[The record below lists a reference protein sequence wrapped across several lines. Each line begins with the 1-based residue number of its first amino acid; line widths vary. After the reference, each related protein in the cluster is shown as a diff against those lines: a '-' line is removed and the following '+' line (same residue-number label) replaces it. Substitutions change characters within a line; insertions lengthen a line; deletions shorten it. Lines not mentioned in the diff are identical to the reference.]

1 MGWRGFNMT
10 LLQPG
15 KELWKRR
22 AMIQKGLSNTATRSY
37 WHLLEDATRRFVARV
52 SGFQGHP
59 EVVVNEYVHHNSVAI
74 SNHGL
79 AFMSL
84 NSSVFRALSK
94 LFIKV
99 AYGDALSQRDIDEL
113 VVANTEA
120 QRRVSEAFIQL
131 WLVNFIPWSQSLDLS
146 ELPGTIRDDAYDN
159 HTVKWT
165 PTWTP
170 GAVFHRVGAEC
181 KAFVDHIRYRSWEVL
196 LKSRVSSPLMNLLRH

>member
-1 MGWRGFNMT
+1 MSMSTTNC
-10 LLQPG
+10 
-15 KELWKRR
+15 
-22 AMIQKGLSNTATRSY
+22 
-37 WHLLEDATRRFVARV
+37 
-52 SGFQGHP
+52 
-59 EVVVNEYVHHNSVAI
+59 VAI

-84 NSSVFRALSK
+84 NSSFFRALSK

-99 AYGDALSQRDIDEL
+99 AYGDVLSQHDVDEL

-120 QRRVSEAFIQL
+120 QRRVGEAFIQL
-131 WLVNFIPWSQSLDLS
+131 WLVNFIPWSQLLDLS

-159 HTVKWT
+159 HTVKRI

-181 KAFVDHIRYRSWEVL
+181 KAFVDHIRYRPWEVL
-196 LKSRVSSPLMNLLRH
+196 LKGRVRSPLKNSLRY